1 MVCKAIALTLLLLI
15 TMTTT
20 IKATSQTTRSTSQQD
35 SNHASAIREN
45 SPPAGTYWAKT
56 YGGSSTDGAYSV
68 QQTADGGYIVAGYTD
83 SFGAG
88 SYDYWVLKLSS
99 TGSVMWQK
107 TYGGE
112 YDDYAYS
119 VEQTSDGG
127 YIVAGYTASFGAG
140 GDRLCVLKLN
150 STGGVTWLKAYGGSS
165 YDYGYSVQQ
174 TSDGGYMV
182 AGDTNSFGA
191 GSSDAWVV
199 KLGASGDIVW
209 DGGSG
214 VSTAIISLTPLD
226 SSASV
231 STTSLTS
238 ADSAAAVQNTQ
249 VAARGSNARVT
260 AQSGGG
266 LAGQE
271 IQLIMIGGLAAVAVV
286 GLVLVALVVME
297 RKKSPIGIR
306 LEHSIEFS

>member
-68 QQTADGGYIVAGYTD
+68 QQTADGGYI
-83 SFGAG
+83 
-88 SYDYWVLKLSS
+88 
-99 TGSVMWQK
+99 
-107 TYGGE
+107 
-112 YDDYAYS
+112 
-119 VEQTSDGG
+119 
-127 YIVAGYTASFGAG
+127 
-140 GDRLCVLKLN
+140 
-150 STGGVTWLKAYGGSS
+150 
-165 YDYGYSVQQ
+165 
-174 TSDGGYMV
+174 V